1 MKRKILIFSAMI
13 VFISTVFGSIFSAN
27 SAFQPWVCEKR
38 EWYAKN
44 PDTMGDY
51 SYSFAIVGDTQI
63 LTAYD
68 AGSPLDNADIN
79 RNKNYVK
86 NLYKWIV
93 DNKENKKIEYVFGV
107 GDITQYVDGY
117 ESEWNV
123 AKEAISQLKGVVPYS
138 MARGNHDNKT
148 EFSRLF
154 YRDEEYMSQF
164 DGQYDN
170 AKNTY
175 RTLSV
180 GGDDY
185 LLITLD
191 YSPTDYLLNWAEEI
205 INKYPNHK
213 VIITTHGYLGS
224 TGKRVGKGDYTIWN
238 GSSHDGT
245 TGNFGTDM
253 WDKLI
258 KNHKNIFM
266 VICGHIGANEVVI
279 SSDTGVHGNTV
290 YQVLVDPQD
299 YDYKIEPIGAVALL
313 CFSADGSTFWVQ
325 YYSTVK
331 NGYYDLYSNEIVY
344 STPRFTATQTT
355 TATPTTPSTATA
367 TAKATATATNIDIIT
382 STTTAT
388 TESTVHAV
396 TETSVLPN
404 TDTVATSEVSAISD
418 QNGCSSMI
426 LGCFAILPTVSTVTA
441 LSMRKKKRKF

>member
-1 MKRKILIFSAMI
+1 MKKKILIFTAAI
-13 VFISTVFGSIFSAN
+13 ILFSTLLVSVFSAS
-27 SAFQPWVCEKR
+27 SAFQPWVCEER
-38 EWYAKN
+38 EWHAKN
-44 PDTMGDY
+44 PDKVGDY

-68 AGSPLDNADIN
+68 AGSPLGNADTN

-148 EFSRLF
+148 KFSLLF
-154 YRDEEYMSQF
+154 YRDKEYMAQF
-164 DGQYDN
+164 DGHYD
-170 AKNTY
+170 AARNTY

-191 YSPTDYLLNWAEEI
+191 YSPTDYILNWAEEI
-205 INKYPNHK
+205 IEEYPDHR

-224 TGKRVGKGDYTIWN
+224 TGKRVGHDDYTIWN
-238 GSSHDGT
+238 GSSSDGT
-245 TGNFGTDM
+245 TGNYGTDM

-313 CFSADGSTFWVQ
+313 CFSADGSTFWVE

-331 NGYYDLYSNEIVY
+331 GGYCDLYSNEVVY
-344 STPRFTATQTT
+344 STPRFTTTQAT
-355 TATPTTPSTATA
+355 TATPTTSTTSAT
-367 TAKATATATNIDIIT
+367 TTTI
-382 STTTAT
+382 TTTAT
-388 TESTVHAV
+388 V
-396 TETSVLPN
+396 TETA
-404 TDTVATSEVSAISD
+404 TVSNSETITTAED
-418 QNGCSSMI
+418 KYTEAENGCSSTV
-426 LGCFAILPTVSTVTA
+426 LVSFAIIPAVSVGTA
-441 LSMRKKKRKF
+441 LSARKKKK